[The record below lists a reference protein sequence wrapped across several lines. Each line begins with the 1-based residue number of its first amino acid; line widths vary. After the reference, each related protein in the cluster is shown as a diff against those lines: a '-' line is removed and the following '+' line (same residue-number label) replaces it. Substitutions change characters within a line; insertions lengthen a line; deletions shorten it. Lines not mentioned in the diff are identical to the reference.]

1 MNLNEYT
8 KGWLVGNFSPA
19 LFQSNDV
26 EVGVKKY
33 KSGDKEARHVHN
45 FIDEYTIILT
55 GIVKMNGKT
64 YFENDII
71 YIPKTV
77 STDFECLEDS
87 ITLVVK
93 TPSIPSDKEF
103 V

>member
-45 FIDEYTIILT
+45 FVDEYTIILT
-55 GIVKMNGKT
+55 GVVKMNDKT
-64 YFENDII
+64 YSENDII
-71 YIPKTV
+71 YIPKTT

-87 ITLVVK
+87 ITLVIK
-93 TPSIPSDKEF
+93 TPSIPSDKEI

>member
-45 FIDEYTIILT
+45 FVDEYTIILT
-55 GIVKMNGKT
+55 GVVKMNDKI
-64 YFENDII
+64 YSENDII
-71 YIPKTV
+71 YIPKTT

-87 ITLVVK
+87 ITLVIK
-93 TPSIPSDKEF
+93 TPSVPSDKEL